1 MSKVIDELAK
11 ELEGSIEFLNQKIG
25 MLARKCKDL
34 DSILAK
40 MQTSHSG
47 KRYEFHHPNFVGEV
61 IEALNKIPWER
72 YGLTKGHAYQLV
84 SGDPAALIRALAIG
98 PVAKEELPDVA
109 IGSLAV
115 VIFDNDRSISDV
127 KCVERNASHATST
140 LCAWISD
147 SIKSGISPESFNWI
161 VRVIIQIEGKDQSS
175 PLVQITKSIDKIF
188 GGVSAPPVK
197 LPFEVLITTDDQGK
211 PCSISTRGA
220 MSKDEPNKPFRNS
233 SVTLFCDAFN
243 KVSRGQCSLNM
254 VLNSLM
260 SILVIECGLTS
271 GTDALLQIIQQIN
284 EAGLI
289 AGGDPPAALQN
300 EEEDCKNC

>member
-1 MSKVIDELAK
+1 MSKVIEELTK

-61 IEALNKIPWER
+61 IESLNKIPWER

-127 KCVERNASHATST
+127 KCVEKNSSHVTST

-147 SIKSGISPESFNWI
+147 SIKNGMSPESFNWI
-161 VRVIIQIEGKDQSS
+161 VRVMIQIEGKDQNS
-175 PLVQITKSIDKIF
+175 PLAKITQYIDKVF
-188 GGVSAPPVK
+188 GKVSAPAPK
-197 LPFEVLITTDDQGK
+197 LPFEVLITTDESGL
-211 PCSISTRGA
+211 PSHLSTRGA
-220 MSKDEPNKPFRNS
+220 TEREDPSKPFRNS

-260 SILVIECGLTS
+260 SVLVIECGFTS